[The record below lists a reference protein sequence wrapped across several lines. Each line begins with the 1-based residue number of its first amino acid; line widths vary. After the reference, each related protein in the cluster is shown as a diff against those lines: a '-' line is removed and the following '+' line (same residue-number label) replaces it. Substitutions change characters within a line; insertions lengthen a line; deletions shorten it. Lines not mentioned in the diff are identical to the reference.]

1 MKLMILAAGRG
12 TRMRPLTDQI
22 PKPLLPVAGQPLL
35 FHHLRRAARAELR
48 EVVIN
53 LAYRGGAIRAAVG
66 DGQAF
71 GLTVHYSDEGE
82 HALETGGG
90 IARALPL
97 LGPAPFIVLN
107 GDVWTDY
114 PLERLALPEG
124 DLARLILVDNPAHH
138 PRGDFHLDAA
148 GRVHPDGAPLLTFAG
163 IGIYHPSLFATVPDG
178 AFPLAPVLRS
188 AMETG
193 RVSGTHHRGLWVD
206 VGTPERLT
214 ALEQLLADQKFR

>member
-12 TRMRPLTDQI
+12 TRMRPLTDQL

-35 FHHLRRAARAELR
+35 FHHLQRAARAGLR

-53 LAYRGGAIRAAVG
+53 LAYRGGAIREAVG

-71 GLTVHYSDEGE
+71 GLSVRYSDEGE

-97 LGPAPFIVLN
+97 LGPEPFIVLN
-107 GDVWTDY
+107 GDVWTDH
-114 PLERLALPEG
+114 PLDRLVLPEG
-124 DLARLILVDNPAHH
+124 DLAHLLLVDNPAHH
-138 PRGDFHLDAA
+138 LRGDFHLDAA
-148 GRVHPDGAPLLTFAG
+148 GRVHSDGAPLLTFAG
-163 IGIYHPSLFATVPDG
+163 LGVYHPALFAGAPDG
-178 AFPLAPVLRS
+178 AFPLAPVLRN

-193 RVSGTHHRGLWVD
+193 RVSGAHHRGLWVD

-214 ALEQLLADQKFR
+214 ALEQRLTDQKSR

>member
-12 TRMRPLTDQI
+12 TRMRPLTDQL

-35 FHHLRRAARAELR
+35 FHHLMRAAEAGFHD
-48 EVVIN
+48 VVIN
-53 LAYRGGAIRAAVG
+53 LAYRGAAIRAAVG

-71 GLTVHYSDEGE
+71 GLTVRYSDEGE

-97 LGPAPFIVLN
+97 LGPEPFIVLN

-114 PLERLALPEG
+114 ALERLALPEV
-124 DLARLILVDNPAHH
+124 DLAHLILVDNPAHH
-138 PRGDFHLDAA
+138 VRGDFHLDAA
-148 GRVHPDGAPLLTFAG
+148 GRVHPHGAPLLTFAG
-163 IGIYHPSLFATVPDG
+163 LGVYHPALFAGAPDG
-178 AFPLAPVLRS
+178 AFPLAPLLRN
-188 AMETG
+188 AMDAG
-193 RVSGTHHRGLWVD
+193 RVSGAHHRGLWVD

-214 ALEQLLADQKFR
+214 ALEHLLADQKSR